1 MGDGSGYLMIYLRGD
16 PVKRWLDCS
25 KEVRVEKALSDVER
39 LFPTAQ
45 HCIRDLFLG
54 LKEQPWDKVGE
65 GAYVLQQAK
74 VLRDKLIPFGRIV
87 FSPVPR
93 PWIDDTLI
101 DSHIAV
107 VNLHNR
113 LVSKPK
119 PNVFKKPHTHEFFES
134 HELLDVN

>member
-1 MGDGSGYLMIYLRGD
+1 MI
-16 PVKRWLDCS
+16 V

-54 LKEQPWDKVGE
+54 LKEQPWDKEGE
-65 GAYVLQQAK
+65 GAYVLQHAK
-74 VLRDKLIPFGRIV
+74 VFRDSLIPFGRIV

-101 DSHIAV
+101 DSQIAV
-107 VNLHNR
+107 DNLHK
-113 LVSKPK
+113 LLIFKQK
-119 PNVFKKPHTHEFFES
+119 PNVSKNSHIHEFFANY
-134 HELLDVN
+134 ELFDVNTGA